1 MGRSPDPKHF
11 HRQVEIRESEVLE
24 YTVIQDCHILEN
36 RDVLDPPKS
45 SLVTKYD
52 LDSSS
57 RILCLGWLMV
67 LQQCPLDCVARVS

>member
-24 YTVIQDCHILEN
+24 STVRQDCLILEH
-36 RDVLDPPKS
+36 RDVLDPPNS
-45 SLVTKYD
+45 CLVTKSD
-52 LDSSS
+52 LVSSS